1 MLLRHAIGFVL
12 RRLRLERGKTLR
24 ELAEEARISLPYLSE
39 IERGRKEAS
48 SEILGVLCR
57 VLDITERE
65 LLTEVADEYA
75 IQLEVASVTHL
86 STERLGSEPHT
97 AQLLLAA

>member
-1 MLLRHAIGFVL
+1 MLLRHAIGYVL

-24 ELAEEARISLPYLSE
+24 ELAQEARISLPYLSE

-57 VLDITERE
+57 VLDITEQQ

-75 IQLEVASVTHL
+75 TQHEVVSIRRP
-86 STERLGSEPHT
+86 TE
-97 AQLLLAA
+97 LLLAA